1 MIELPFPAGEGMII
15 ITYGDGPFMSLF
27 SLLGTN
33 IATQAGRLGFG
44 QRPPT
49 QAEQQNPVDQ
59 AREAVDAI
67 NGRMAQTYEA
77 P

>member
-1 MIELPFPAGEGMII
+1 MKRNNHGRVSGIALI
-15 ITYGDGPFMSLF
+15 
-27 SLLGTN
+27 LLL
-33 IATQAGRLGFG
+33 IVALIVAYLAATQAGHLGFG
-44 QRPPT
+44 QKPLT

>member
-1 MIELPFPAGEGMII
+1 M
-15 ITYGDGPFMSLF
+15 F
-27 SLLGTN
+27 SLCRTN
-33 IATQAGRLGFG
+33 RATQAGRLGFG

-59 AREAVDAI
+59 ARETVDAI
-67 NGRMAQTYEA
+67 NGWMAQTYEA

>member
-1 MIELPFPAGEGMII
+1 METILLCPCFPSSGQIK
-15 ITYGDGPFMSLF
+15 T
-27 SLLGTN
+27 
-33 IATQAGRLGFG
+33 TQAGRLGFG

-49 QAEQQNPVDQ
+49 QAAQQNPVDQ

>member
-1 MIELPFPAGEGMII
+1 MKRNNHGRVSGIALILLLIVALIVAYLAATLAGH
-15 ITYGDGPFMSLF
+15 
-27 SLLGTN
+27 
-33 IATQAGRLGFG
+33 LGFG
-44 QRPPT
+44 QKPPT

>member
-1 MIELPFPAGEGMII
+1 MKRNNHGRVSGIALI
-15 ITYGDGPFMSLF
+15 
-27 SLLGTN
+27 LLL
-33 IATQAGRLGFG
+33 IVALIVAYLVATQAGRLGFG
-44 QRPPT
+44 QRQPT

>member
-1 MIELPFPAGEGMII
+1 M
-15 ITYGDGPFMSLF
+15 F

-49 QAEQQNPVDQ
+49 QAAQQNSVDQ

>member
-1 MIELPFPAGEGMII
+1 MPFPAGKGMLI
-15 ITYGDGPFMSLF
+15 ITHGDGPFVSVF
-27 SLLGTN
+27 YFLGTN
-33 IATQAGRLGFG
+33 KATQAGRLGFG

>member
-1 MIELPFPAGEGMII
+1 MKRNNHGRVSGIALI
-15 ITYGDGPFMSLF
+15 
-27 SLLGTN
+27 LLLLVAL
-33 IATQAGRLGFG
+33 IVAYLAATQAGHLGFG
-44 QRPPT
+44 QRSPT
-49 QAEQQNPVDQ
+49 QVEQQNPVDQ

>member
-1 MIELPFPAGEGMII
+1 MKRNNHGRVSGIALI
-15 ITYGDGPFMSLF
+15 
-27 SLLGTN
+27 LLL
-33 IATQAGRLGFG
+33 IVALIVAYLAATQAGRLGFG

-49 QAEQQNPVDQ
+49 QAAQQNPVDQ